1 MKFKKIILIT
11 LLLLAIFT
19 ITSVSATDNNATNEV
34 INIENNDETI
44 DIDEKSSVITT
55 DNDEILASNEKSA
68 ENTLDSND
76 DESNNI
82 NSSSSGK
89 IKRIENP
96 EVWLLNSHSKN
107 SYIIDTISKYSNS
120 NVKFHVMIN
129 SYFGKEYGGTATI
142 KFNGNTYTGDI
153 FDGKA
158 TIIAKTPSKPGSYKA
173 TLRYSGYK
181 YVFETS
187 EYTYN
192 PSSSKFTL
200 IVKKGPNTSVS
211 APKVTAYYKANKYF
225 KVNVKN
231 NGKAVKNLKLNVK
244 VYTGSKYKNYV
255 IKTNKNGVAK
265 ISTKKFKVGSH
276 NVKITSKNSKY
287 KVSKTSK
294 IIIKKKSTSKY
305 IIITTTAKMYNIVK
319 KSGNFAVKTYIDDF
333 TAGVRAPYK
342 CIDIFLYKNGQQVKN
357 TKYYTNYRIDGQWT
371 GWVQY
376 GLTSTAHHRYL
387 VEDNANVE
395 QIKVKV
401 NKNVNSFY

>member
-19 ITSVSATDNNATNEV
+19 ISSVSAADSNNTDELITNENYNSLEDINDTNDLSNDNYDKSVCDEDNNILSSSDSENSNDYTIKETSETEVYLIKPINENKAYILDSINKYPNTNTKFI
-34 INIENNDETI
+34 ININTYI
-44 DIDEKSSVITT
+44 K
-55 DNDEILASNEKSA
+55 DNE
-68 ENTLDSND
+68 
-76 DESNNI
+76 
-82 NSSSSGK
+82 
-89 IKRIENP
+89 
-96 EVWLLNSHSKN
+96 
-107 SYIIDTISKYSNS
+107 
-120 NVKFHVMIN
+120 
-129 SYFGKEYGGTATI
+129 GGTVSL
-142 KFNGNTYTGDI
+142 KFNGKSYSADVY
-153 FDGKA
+153 DGEA
-158 TIIAKTPSKPGSYKA
+158 IIIAKTPSKVGKYKA
-173 TLRYSGYK
+173 TLSYSGYT
-181 YVFETS
+181 YVFGS
-187 EYTYN
+187 NGYKYN
-192 PSSSKFTL
+192 PSSSTFTL
-200 IVKKGPNTSVS
+200 NVKNPNTSVS
-211 APKVTAYYKANKYF
+211 APKVTAYYKSNKYF
-225 KVNVKN
+225 KVSVKK
-231 NGKAVKNLKLNVK
+231 NGKAVKNLKLNLK

-294 IIIKKKSTSKY
+294 IVIKKKSTSKY

-319 KSGNFAVKTYIDDF
+319 KSGNFAVKTYIADF

-342 CIDIFLYKNGQQVKN
+342 CIDIFLYKNGKQVKN

>member
-19 ITSVSATDNNATNEV
+19 ISSVSAADSNNTDELIASENYNSPDNIKYTNDLSNNNY
-34 INIENNDETI
+34 D
-44 DIDEKSSVITT
+44 KS
-55 DNDEILASNEKSA
+55 ASNEDNSKNNILSSSDS
-68 ENTLDSND
+68 ENSNDYTIKKIYETEVYLIKPINENKAYILDS
-76 DESNNI
+76 I
-82 NSSSSGK
+82 NK
-89 IKRIENP
+89 YPNTNAKF
-96 EVWLLNSHSKN
+96 
-107 SYIIDTISKYSNS
+107 II
-120 NVKFHVMIN
+120 HIN
-129 SYFGKEYGGTATI
+129 THFKDSEGGTVSL
-142 KFNGNTYTGDI
+142 KFNGKSFSADVYEGEAI
-153 FDGKA
+153 
-158 TIIAKTPSKPGSYKA
+158 IIAKTPSKVGKYKA
-173 TLRYSGYK
+173 TLSYSGHTFVFGSDGYK
-181 YVFETS
+181 F
-187 EYTYN
+187 N
-192 PSSSKFTL
+192 PSSSTFTL
-200 IVKKGPNTSVS
+200 NVKNPNTSVS

-231 NGKAVKNLKLNVK
+231 NGKAVKNLKLNLK

-342 CIDIFLYKNGQQVKN
+342 CIDIFLYKNGKQVKN